1 MPETKQSVKQPVKQP
16 VSGEQALQTILKD
29 EQEFKTHMDKKWRWT
44 IFSFGVIVIL
54 AGLGFWL
61 IAMDMNRQTATSI
74 AAIQQTSNAQIELNR
89 QSLLSGLYSVNRL
102 VQEEIP
108 TRAERFEK
116 FVVRAKG
123 IILSHN
129 AETDLTDQDM
139 NAMLR
144 ENFNLAEQYGMNPW
158 IFMAFAAVESDFTKG
173 VQSDISSASGIV
185 QFMPFTM
192 KLVLQDQYVP
202 GMEFD
207 PIWACRA
214 WYKYVLYLTESVGGD
229 LKWTAAAYMSPQA
242 IQFYEQDRSVEEFMT
257 WITEISTNLI
267 RYPFLIENK
276 YNEYMNY

>member
-1 MPETKQSVKQPVKQP
+1 MSEIKPPVKQP
-16 VSGEQALQTILKD
+16 VTSKQALQEILKD
-29 EQEFKTHMDKKWRWT
+29 EKDFKIHMDRKWRYT
-44 IFSFGVIVIL
+44 IFAFAFIVIF

-61 IAMDMNRQTATSI
+61 IVMNMNAQTATSI
-74 AAIQQTSNAQIELNR
+74 ALIQQTSNSQIELNR

-123 IILSHN
+123 VILSHN
-129 AETDLTDQDM
+129 AETDLTDEDM

-158 IFMAFAAVESDFTKG
+158 IFIAFAAVESDFNKS
-173 VQSDISSASGIV
+173 VQSSLSSARGIV
-185 QFMPFTM
+185 QFMPLTM
-192 KLVLQDQYVP
+192 KLVLQDDYVP

-214 WYKYVLYLTESVGGD
+214 WYKYILYLTESVGGD

-242 IQFYEQDRSVEEFMT
+242 INFYEQERSIEEFMA
-257 WITEISTNLI
+257 WITGITTNLI
-267 RYPFLIENK
+267 RYPFLIEERYNK
-276 YNEYMNY
+276 YIN